1 MFKLN
6 MLYTSKTT
14 ILIKN
19 NYLVWK
25 NVHKVIKF
33 IQNASL
39 KPYTDMNTNQGE
51 KSNKRFCKK
60 SFTLMNYAVFGIAK
74 ESVRKNYY

>member
-1 MFKLN
+1 MIKLN

-19 NYLVWK
+19 SYLVWK

-60 SFTLMNYAVFGIAK
+60 SFTLMNDAVFGIAK

>member
-39 KPYTDMNTNQGE
+39 KPYTDMNLNQKK
-51 KSNKRFCKK
+51 KSNKRVCKK
-60 SFTLMNYAVFGIAK
+60 YFMLRNDAVFGIAK

>member
-1 MFKLN
+1 MIKLN

-19 NYLVWK
+19 SYLVWK

-39 KPYTDMNTNQGE
+39 KPYNDMNLNQKK
-51 KSNKRFCKK
+51 KSNKRVRKK
-60 SFTLMNYAVFGIAK
+60 YFMLRNDAVFGIAK